1 MRCAIADSRYN
12 YQTLVSLRSLPSAY
26 ILPYV
31 YHPLAAGQ
39 ILDSNERFSFNSGQ
53 LCHESLRSLLSPI
66 RTPGHSM
73 LHLLIAMVRGRLS
86 TIYRYIHIRSRYLA
100 MSETCPGRGR
110 SVMNTNAL
118 MSVSP
123 HGLDSG
129 QALLA
134 ASQYLNATAPYTACR
149 NLPAPVS

>member
-1 MRCAIADSRYN
+1 MIQLSDPRFSSFTALSLHPPIPTIAPWRQVKY
-12 YQTLVSLRSLPSAY
+12 L
-26 ILPYV
+26 
-31 YHPLAAGQ
+31 
-39 ILDSNERFSFNSGQ
+39 LDSKSAFLSTPVNSAMSLVRSF
-53 LCHESLRSLLSPI
+53 LSPI

-73 LHLLIAMVRGRLS
+73 LHLLIAMVRGQLS

-100 MSETCPGRGR
+100 LPETCPGRGR

>member
-1 MRCAIADSRYN
+1 
-12 YQTLVSLRSLPSAY
+12 
-26 ILPYV
+26 
-31 YHPLAAGQ
+31 
-39 ILDSNERFSFNSGQ
+39 
-53 LCHESLRSLLSPI
+53 
-66 RTPGHSM
+66 M

-100 MSETCPGRGR
+100 LFETCPGRGR
-110 SVMNTNAL
+110 SVMNTNTL

-123 HGLDSG
+123 HGLVSG